1 MRFHCEKNALFEALN
16 IAGRAPSRSGIT
28 PGVRLSLEG
37 SQLQISGKDSD
48 LLIEVSLRVMGA
60 GDGSVLLPA
69 ALTTNLIK
77 SLPEGSVEVSADDA
91 SAEVVGGRSKFI
103 IQTLL
108 DIEPPFVKSP
118 AGDMVTVNEDSF
130 KEGLRQVIR
139 AAAKDDARD
148 VMYTGVLFSA
158 IEGGLRMVA
167 TDGMRLAIR
176 DIEGMNVLGAEG
188 EVIVPA
194 RALAE
199 LEKILGYQ
207 QNSSDHLSV
216 EIGAKDAMFR
226 IGDIGLTTRLIE
238 EKYRDYRQIL
248 QASYPRRL
256 VVDKR
261 EFLESVRRLRIMA
274 KENREVTHLRMDI
287 EDGSVKLS
295 VRSPQV
301 GQATEDIDGVFVG
314 EPLTIA
320 FDPDLLLD
328 GAEGVAG
335 NSVSMEF
342 TEMNKAAC
350 ISNVDD
356 NSYTYL
362 LMPIRF

>member
-1 MRFHCEKNALFEALN
+1 MKFHCEKDALFEALN
-16 IAGRAPSRSGIT
+16 IAGRAPSRSGMT
-28 PGVRLSLEG
+28 PGVRLSLDG
-37 SQLQISGKDSD
+37 SRLQISGKDSD
-48 LLIEVSLRVMGA
+48 LLIEVSLPVMGTE
-60 GDGSVLLPA
+60 DGTVILPS

-77 SLPEGSVEVSADDA
+77 SLPEGSVEFSSDDA

-108 DIEPPFVKSP
+108 DIEPPFIKSP
-118 AGDMVTVNEDSF
+118 VGDMVTVNEESF

-158 IEGGLRMVA
+158 VEDGLRMVA

-176 DIEGMNVLGAEG
+176 DIAGMNVLSADG

-194 RALAE
+194 RALSE
-199 LEKILGYQ
+199 LERILSYQ
-207 QNSSDHLSV
+207 QNPSDHLSV
-216 EIGAKDAMFR
+216 EIGSKDAMFK
-226 IGDIGLTTRLIE
+226 IGEISLTTRLIE
-238 EKYRDYRQIL
+238 EKYRDYRQIM

-256 VVDKR
+256 IVDKKS
-261 EFLESVRRLRIMA
+261 FLESVRRLRIMA
-274 KENREVTHLRMDI
+274 KENREITHLRMDI
-287 EDGSVKLS
+287 EEGSVKLS

-301 GQATEDIDGVFVG
+301 GQATEDLDGIFTG
-314 EPLTIA
+314 EPFTIA

-328 GAEGVAG
+328 GAEGVVSD
-335 NSVSMEF
+335 SVSMEF

-350 ISNVDD
+350 ISNVDN

>member
-1 MRFHCEKNALFEALN
+1 MKFHCEKNALFEALN
-16 IAGRAPSRSGIT
+16 IAGRAPSRSGMT
-28 PGVRLSLEG
+28 PGVRLSLEE
-37 SQLQISGKDSD
+37 SHLQVSGKDSD

-60 GDGSVLLPA
+60 GDGTVILPA
-69 ALTTNLIK
+69 ALTTNIVK
-77 SLPEGSVEVSADDA
+77 SLPEGSVEFSADDN
-91 SAEVVGGRSKFI
+91 SSEFVGGRSKFI

-108 DIEPPFVKSP
+108 DLEPPFVKSP
-118 AGDMVTVNEDSF
+118 IGDMVTVNQESF
-130 KEGLRQVIR
+130 KEGLHQVIR

-176 DIEGMNVLGAEG
+176 DIIGMNVLGSES

-194 RALAE
+194 RALGE

-207 QNSSDHLSV
+207 QSPSDQLSV
-216 EIGAKDAMFR
+216 EIGAKEAMFK
-226 IGDIGLTTRLIE
+226 IGDITLTTRLIE

-256 VVDKR
+256 VVEKKT
-261 EFLESVRRLRIMA
+261 LMESVRRLRIMA
-274 KENREVTHLRMDI
+274 KENREVTHLRMDLD
-287 EDGSVKLS
+287 DGSVKLS

-301 GQATEDIDGVFVG
+301 GQATEDIDGTFIG
-314 EPLTIA
+314 EPFSIA

-328 GAEGVAG
+328 GAEGV
-335 NSVSMEF
+335 VSDMMALEF

>member
-1 MRFHCEKNALFEALN
+1 MKFHCEKTALFEARN
-16 IAGRAPSRSGIT
+16 IAGRAPSRSGMT
-28 PGVRLSLEG
+28 PGVRLLLEG

-48 LLIEVSLRVMGA
+48 LLIEVSLRVMGVS
-60 GDGSVLLPA
+60 DGTVILPA
-69 ALTTNLIK
+69 ALTTNLVK
-77 SLPEGSVEVSADDA
+77 SLPEGSLEFSADDS
-91 SAEVVGGRSKFI
+91 SAEVIGGRSKFI
-103 IQTLL
+103 IQTLM

-118 AGDMVTVNEDSF
+118 VGDMVTVNEESF
-130 KEGLRQVIR
+130 REGLRQVIR

-176 DIEGMNVLGAEG
+176 DIAGMNVLSAEG
-188 EVIVPA
+188 EVIVPS
-194 RALAE
+194 RALSE
-199 LEKILGYQ
+199 LEKILSYQ
-207 QNSSDHLSV
+207 QNPSEHLSV
-216 EIGAKDAMFR
+216 EIGAKDAMFK
-226 IGDIGLTTRLIE
+226 IGDISLTTRLIE

-256 VVDKR
+256 VVDKKT
-261 EFLESVRRLRIMA
+261 FLESVRRLRIMA

-287 EDGSVKLS
+287 DEGSVKLS

-301 GQATEDIDGVFVG
+301 GQATEDIDGTYIG
-314 EPLTIA
+314 EAFTIA

-328 GAEGVAG
+328 GAEGVA
-335 NSVSMEF
+335 SDTVSIEF

-350 ISNVDD
+350 ISNIDD

>member
-1 MRFHCEKNALFEALN
+1 MKFHCEKDALFEALN
-16 IAGRAPSRSGIT
+16 IAGRAPSRSGMT
-28 PGVRLSLEG
+28 PGVRLSLDG
-37 SQLQISGKDSD
+37 SLLQISGKDLD
-48 LLIEVSLRVMGA
+48 LLIEVSLPVMGTE
-60 GDGSVLLPA
+60 DGTAILPS

-77 SLPEGSVEVSADDA
+77 SLPEGTVEFASDDA

-103 IQTLL
+103 IQTFF
-108 DIEPPFVKSP
+108 DTEPPFIKSP
-118 AGDMVTVNEDSF
+118 AGNMVTVNEESF

-158 IEGGLRMVA
+158 VADGLRMVA

-176 DIEGMNVLGAEG
+176 DIAGMNVLSADG

-194 RALAE
+194 RALSE
-199 LEKILGYQ
+199 LERILSYQ
-207 QNSSDHLSV
+207 QNPSDHLSV
-216 EIGAKDAMFR
+216 EIGNKDAMFKIGR
-226 IGDIGLTTRLIE
+226 ISLTTRLIE
-238 EKYRDYRQIL
+238 EKYRDYRQIM
-248 QASYPRRL
+248 QASYPKRL
-256 VVDKR
+256 VIDKKS
-261 EFLESVRRLRIMA
+261 FLESVRRLRIMA
-274 KENREVTHLRMDI
+274 KENREITHMRMDI
-287 EDGSVKLS
+287 EESSVKLS

-301 GQATEDIDGVFVG
+301 GQATEDLDGVFIG
-314 EPLTIA
+314 EPFTIA

-328 GAEGVAG
+328 GAEGVV
-335 NSVSMEF
+335 SDRVSMEF

>member
-1 MRFHCEKNALFEALN
+1 MKFHCEKNALFEALN
-16 IAGRAPSRSGIT
+16 IAGRAPSRSGMT

-37 SQLQISGKDSD
+37 ANLQISGKDSD
-48 LLIEVSLRVMGA
+48 LLIEVSLQVMGIE
-60 GDGSVLLPA
+60 DGTVILPS

-77 SLPEGSVEVSADDA
+77 SLPEGLVEFTSDDS
-91 SAEVVGGRSKFI
+91 SAEVIGSRSKFI

-118 AGDMVTVNEDSF
+118 SGDMVTVNEESF

-148 VMYTGVLFSA
+148 VMYTGVLFAA
-158 IEGGLRMVA
+158 IDGGLRMVA

-176 DIEGMNVLGAEG
+176 DIAGMNVLGAEA

-194 RALAE
+194 RALSE
-199 LEKILGYQ
+199 LEKVLSYQ
-207 QNSSDHLSV
+207 QNPSNHLSV
-216 EIGAKDAMFR
+216 EIGSKDAIFN
-226 IGDIGLTTRLIE
+226 IGDISLTTRLIE

-256 VVDKR
+256 IVEKKA
-261 EFLESVRRLRIMA
+261 FLESVRRLRIMA

-287 EDGSVKLS
+287 EEGSVKLS

-301 GQATEDIDGVFVG
+301 GQATEDIDGIFVG
-314 EPLTIA
+314 ESFTIA

-328 GAEGVAG
+328 GAEGVA
-335 NSVSMEF
+335 SETVAMEF

-350 ISNVDD
+350 ISNSDD